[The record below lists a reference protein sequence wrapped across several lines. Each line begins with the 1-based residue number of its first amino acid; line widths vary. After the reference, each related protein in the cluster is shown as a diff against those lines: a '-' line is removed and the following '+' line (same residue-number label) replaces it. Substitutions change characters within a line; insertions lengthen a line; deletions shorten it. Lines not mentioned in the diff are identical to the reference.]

1 MKKRVDPVL
10 LAKVAERLE
19 ALARGLGKSDAE
31 MARRL
36 KLKPQTWNNYSKG
49 HRPLPI
55 EVAIR
60 LADEFGVTLDW
71 LYRGNRL
78 TMPVGLMS
86 DIERATAPKSFSI
99 N

>member
-1 MKKRVDPVL
+1 MKKRIDPVL
-10 LAKVAERLE
+10 LTEVSGRLE
-19 ALARGLGKSDAE
+19 ALAKGLGKSDAE
-31 MARRL
+31 MARKL

-55 EVAIR
+55 DVALR

-86 DIERATAPKSFSI
+86 DIERATAPKGFLV